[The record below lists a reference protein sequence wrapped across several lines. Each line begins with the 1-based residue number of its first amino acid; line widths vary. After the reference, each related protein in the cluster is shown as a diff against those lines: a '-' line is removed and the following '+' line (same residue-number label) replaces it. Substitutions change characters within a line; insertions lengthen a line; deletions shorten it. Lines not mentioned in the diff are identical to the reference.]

1 MSDGELVG
9 SARSFVETGR
19 GSSEVGDIDGA
30 PSGLLGV
37 RIVDPAGGLNGGIP
51 YTESHIST
59 MFLATSA
66 TGDDD
71 VSPLT
76 LWTSE

>member
-1 MSDGELVG
+1 MGNGELVG
-9 SARSFVETGR
+9 SARSFIETGR
-19 GSSEVGDIDGA
+19 GSGKVGYIDGA
-30 PSGLLGV
+30 PGGLLGV
-37 RIVDPAGGLNGGIP
+37 RVVDPAGGLNGGIP
-51 YTESHIST
+51 YAVNHIST

-76 LWTSE
+76 LWTSG